1 MKNQDLAVIT
11 DIYFSE
17 AEIANIELEKG
28 ETLFN
33 VKNGVSHIYFL
44 KEGELSILKND
55 QLIWQA
61 YHHEFIGISSYFN
74 NESYYSYQVKTNK
87 KSTLLK
93 ISIADFELALQ
104 KFPELN
110 KELMKLFNDRINLTL
125 ERAQSHLTL
134 TRQKRLIRILIEKV
148 EHNKNGY
155 TFNYTV
161 KEIAEFVGVSLNFT
175 KRTLDVLQEKK
186 LIRLIQNSIEIMD
199 FKGLKRAAAF

>member
-1 MKNQDLAVIT
+1 MKNQELATIT
-11 DIYFSE
+11 DNYFSE
-17 AEIANIELEKG
+17 DKITNIELEKG

-33 VKNGVSHIYFL
+33 IKEAVSHIYFL
-44 KEGELSILKND
+44 IDGELSILKND

-74 NESYYSYQVKTNK
+74 NESYYTYKVKTNK
-87 KSTLLK
+87 KSTLQK
-93 ISIADFELALQ
+93 IALADFELALQ
-104 KFPELN
+104 KFPDLN
-110 KELMKLFNDRINLTL
+110 KELIKLFNDRINFTL

-134 TRQKRLIRILIEKV
+134 TRQKRLIRILVDKV

-161 KEIAEFVGVSLNFT
+161 KEIAEFVGVSLNFA
-175 KRTLDVLQEKK
+175 KRTLDSLQEKK

-199 FKGLKRAAAF
+199 FKGLKRAASD